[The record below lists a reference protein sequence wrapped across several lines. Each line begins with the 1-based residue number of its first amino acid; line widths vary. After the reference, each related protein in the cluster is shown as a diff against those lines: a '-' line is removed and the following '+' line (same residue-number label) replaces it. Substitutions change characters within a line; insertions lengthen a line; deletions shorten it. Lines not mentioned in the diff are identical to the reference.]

1 MTEPDPRIVVTPPH
15 VRDGA
20 ELAELIDRFRA
31 SAKARP
37 GAYVIEP
44 LLEPRPGDQRRATR
58 PRTTRRRPAW
68 IGQTA
73 IALGAFLAGLV
84 TSSLWWLR

>member
-1 MTEPDPRIVVTPPH
+1 MTPNLHPASRALTADQL
-15 VRDGA
+15 
-20 ELAELIDRFRA
+20 LA
-31 SAKARP
+31 P
-37 GAYVIEP
+37 Q
-44 LLEPRPGDQRRATR
+44 PGDQRRATR

-84 TSSLWWLR
+84 TSTLWWLQ